1 MSAVCN
7 LGIALNRLGGNRKL
21 LRELISFFREDA
33 PKLLKQ
39 IEDGLACGN
48 ARQVQIAAHSLRG
61 LAANFE
67 ALSCASTMAQLEE
80 HGRAGNLEAASRLWP
95 DAVTSVENLSRA
107 LAISFDQPR
116 A

>member
-1 MSAVCN
+1 MATVCN
-7 LGIALNRLGGNRKL
+7 LGIALNRLGGNRQL
-21 LRELISFFREDA
+21 LGELIAFFREDA

-39 IEDGLACGN
+39 IEDGLARGN

-67 ALSCASTMAQLEE
+67 ALSCAATMAQLEE
-80 HGRAGNLEAASRLWP
+80 HGQSGNLEAAVRMLP
-95 DAVTSVENLSRA
+95 DVVASVERLSEA
-107 LAISFDQPR
+107 LGISLEKPN